1 MNLASNWNIDICKVK
16 CPSFWRVVEGVVAS
30 FWITAA
36 LNSARCGMPAWKE
49 RVLEYSG
56 VPCVLLSSFIFPFWI
71 VVLFFM
77 DMTYQCLKEEGI
89 QVDYLIDLH
98 WLYLRATVYLNEPC
112 KVFVR
117 VREYWTDGILR
128 VLYRFFVLASKRI
141 LWLEPF
147 VIWLEKQ
154 LSYLD

>member
-1 MNLASNWNIDICKVK
+1 
-16 CPSFWRVVEGVVAS
+16 
-30 FWITAA
+30 
-36 LNSARCGMPAWKE
+36 MPAWNE

-98 WLYLRATVYLNEPC
+98 GLYLRATVYLNEPC

-117 VREYWTDGILR
+117 VQEY
-128 VLYRFFVLASKRI
+128 
-141 LWLEPF
+141 
-147 VIWLEKQ
+147 
-154 LSYLD
+154 

>member
-1 MNLASNWNIDICKVK
+1 MNLASSWNIDVCKGK
-16 CPSFWRVVEGVVAS
+16 CSSVWRVVEGVVAS

-98 WLYLRATVYLNEPC
+98 GLYLRATVYLNEPC
-112 KVFVR
+112 KAFAR
-117 VREYWTDGILR
+117 VLEYWVDHILR
-128 VLYRFFVLASKRI
+128 VLYSFFVLASKRI
-141 LWLEPF
+141 PMLEP
-147 VIWLEKQ
+147 LERRPSKQ
-154 LSYLD
+154 FSY